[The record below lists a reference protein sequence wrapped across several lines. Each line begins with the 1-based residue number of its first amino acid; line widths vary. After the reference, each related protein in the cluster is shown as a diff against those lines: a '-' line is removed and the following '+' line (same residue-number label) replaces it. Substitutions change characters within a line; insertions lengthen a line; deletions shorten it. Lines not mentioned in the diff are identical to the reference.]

1 MNRLLAF
8 WLVGVFPLLH
18 GEPVQIRTSDL
29 PWAIV
34 GAGYY
39 FVIETGVDARCPDG
53 DVVLSVTEGALPRGL
68 EIKGAFLLGT
78 PEEIGTFRFSV
89 RAAND
94 CSSTVKAL
102 ELVVT
107 GKPILRAFPA
117 SLSRSAFCGAP
128 RRTSGSGTRD
138 RASIRDM
145 AELAVL
151 DPGRCGVADPQSAS
165 RGHARQRFGIK
176 LGCGL
181 SGDRP
186 EGSCARCLSH
196 FRQVFHLVGR
206 QLARSPH
213 YADSLAVVT
222 QGF

>member
-39 FVIETGVDARCPDG
+39 SVIETGANARCPDG

-78 PEEIGTFRFSV
+78 PEGIGTFRFSV

-107 GKPILRAFPA
+107 GKPILRAFPEA
-117 SLSRSAFCGAP
+117 LSVEHHAGQADPAPLTVQVSATWPNLPYSIQVDAAWLTHKVQAGVTPGKGSGLSSDVVSLEIDPKDLAP
-128 RRTSGSGTRD
+128 GVYRTSVKFSTWLGANSPVVPIT
-138 RASIRDM
+138 
-145 AELAVL
+145 LTVL
-151 DPGRCGVADPQSAS
+151 P
-165 RGHARQRFGIK
+165 
-176 LGCGL
+176 
-181 SGDRP
+181 
-186 EGSCARCLSH
+186 
-196 FRQVFHLVGR
+196 
-206 QLARSPH
+206 
-213 YADSLAVVT
+213 
-222 QGF
+222 